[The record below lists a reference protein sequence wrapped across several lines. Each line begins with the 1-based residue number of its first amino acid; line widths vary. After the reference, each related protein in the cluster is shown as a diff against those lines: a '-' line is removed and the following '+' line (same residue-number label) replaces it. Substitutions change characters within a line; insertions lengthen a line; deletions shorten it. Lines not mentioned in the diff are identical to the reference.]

1 MAATRKYYEW
11 NETSMKL
18 AITALKKECGLN
30 EASRV
35 YGVPKATLKR
45 RFDGT
50 NKNAKDEKQV
60 RGSSAH
66 LTPGLEVKLYEHI
79 LEMEACLYGVT
90 PNDVRRLA
98 YQIAEKNNINHRFNK
113 NKAMAGKKWYYAFL
127 KRYPQLS
134 LRQPRATSLN
144 RATAFNKPTVQDFF
158 NKLEAVMDEHN
169 IKDPRQIYNMDETGL
184 STVQRKVR
192 KVLAPKGKH
201 QVGSITSGERG
212 TTMTAVC
219 CASAGG
225 SFVPPLIIFKRKRA
239 KDELQDGAPPGCIFA
254 FNPESGYINKEIF
267 FVWMQ
272 HFVENVKPTEDKKVL
287 LILDGHTTHTKNLD
301 AINYAKEHN
310 VVLLSLPAHTS
321 NKLQPL
327 HVAFFKPLS
336 CYFIDETEKWLR
348 ANPGRC
354 VTAFQISMLFGKA
367 YCRAASVGTAMSG
380 FEKSGIWPLN
390 KNAFDDYEFI
400 TMSSETTNNVQDEAV
415 DPLELNEAIT
425 TQELKERSPI
435 SCAPPSSEHQ
445 QPESSNTQW
454 TKTLQDILHNLQ

>member
-18 AITALKKECGLN
+18 AITALKRKECDLN

-66 LTPGLEVKLYEHI
+66 LTPGLEEKLYEHI

-98 YQIAEKNNINHRFNK
+98 YQIAEKNNTNHRFNK

-192 KVLAPKGKH
+192 KILAPKG
-201 QVGSITSGERG
+201 
-212 TTMTAVC
+212 
-219 CASAGG
+219 
-225 SFVPPLIIFKRKRA
+225 
-239 KDELQDGAPPGCIFA
+239 
-254 FNPESGYINKEIF
+254 
-267 FVWMQ
+267 
-272 HFVENVKPTEDKKVL
+272 
-287 LILDGHTTHTKNLD
+287 
-301 AINYAKEHN
+301 
-310 VVLLSLPAHTS
+310 
-321 NKLQPL
+321 
-327 HVAFFKPLS
+327 
-336 CYFIDETEKWLR
+336 
-348 ANPGRC
+348 
-354 VTAFQISMLFGKA
+354 
-367 YCRAASVGTAMSG
+367 
-380 FEKSGIWPLN
+380 
-390 KNAFDDYEFI
+390 
-400 TMSSETTNNVQDEAV
+400 
-415 DPLELNEAIT
+415 
-425 TQELKERSPI
+425 
-435 SCAPPSSEHQ
+435 
-445 QPESSNTQW
+445 
-454 TKTLQDILHNLQ
+454 